1 VPCNAV
7 STSSLQTPAGED
19 STTVTELAEA
29 RDAVERL
36 IDRPARQERT
46 QQQRADEAR
55 RRP

>member
-1 VPCNAV
+1 LFNAV
-7 STSSLQTPAGED
+7 STSSLPTPAGED